1 MKEEISVGLALVY
14 KGKEVNYEGY
24 KRQFLHSNFFKRSY
38 KGFHSSNVEISFPE
52 VKSTNSKNPIIEV
65 DEVKIVKVDYSGNE
79 VSLWSS
85 KLDKNIRL
93 SACMTPLFR
102 KGKLKIERVW

>member
-14 KGKEVNYEGY
+14 KGKEVKYEGY

-38 KGFHSSNVEISFPE
+38 KGFHSSKVEISFPE
-52 VKSTNSKNPIIEV
+52 VKSKKGELLV
-65 DEVKIVKVDYSGNE
+65 DEIKIVHMDYANNE
-79 VSLWSS
+79 YALY
-85 KLDKNIRL
+85 
-93 SACMTPLFR
+93 SAKFDEDIWLEQGMTPFFS